1 MSVTLHRLQRRDE
14 STGSLFA
21 EETKSRAVNG
31 VLDRVNRRYGG
42 NTLYF
47 GGMQAAL
54 DAAPMR
60 IPFSTI
66 PDPRLERDVEHN
78 ELWLRRMRE
87 FKRLAEA
94 AHQRA

>member
-1 MSVTLHRLQRRDE
+1 
-14 STGSLFA
+14 
-21 EETKSRAVNG
+21 
-31 VLDRVNRRYGG
+31 
-42 NTLYF
+42 
-47 GGMQAAL
+47 MQAAL

-66 PDPRLERDVEHN
+66 PDPRLERDAEHN